1 MSKATEEITFE
12 IDEQTEIE
20 VNKVLAELG
29 MDMDTAITLFF
40 EEIVRTKAM
49 PVDISGYKWI
59 KRVD

>member
-1 MSKATEEITFE
+1 MPKATEEITFE

-49 PVDISGYKWI
+49 PVDISGLNE
-59 KRVD
+59 

>member
-29 MDMDTAITLFF
+29 MDMETAITLFF

-49 PVDISGYKWI
+49 PVDISGLNE
-59 KRVD
+59 